1 MIRPRKIDSEK
12 SVTFEKTE
20 CATRV
25 LYFISR
31 IFQMK
36 CAIDVNNFFLD
47 IFFGELAGLP
57 LTLIIL
63 MFFTL
68 DTRLRKR
75 IFRKHHC
82 ISVMKKYNLSEKI
95 EWWSEVAIHKV
106 RMLLMGGVGN
116 KNLAKCTRKG
126 ELASVKVCICF
137 SEILYCSLLVLL
149 WNCDIHLTL
158 LKMNIYYIVC
168 SFRRH

>member
-1 MIRPRKIDSEK
+1 MRNADFI
-12 SVTFEKTE
+12 F
-20 CATRV
+20 
-25 LYFISR
+25 YFTNISNEMR
-31 IFQMK
+31 YWCK
-36 CAIDVNNFFLD
+36 RFFLD
-47 IFFGELAGLP
+47 IFFGELVGLP

-63 MFFTL
+63 MIFTL
-68 DTRLRKR
+68 DTRLRER

-82 ISVMKKYNLSEKI
+82 ISVMKKHNLSEKI
-95 EWWSEVAIHKV
+95 EWWTEVVIHKV
-106 RMLLMGGVGN
+106 RTLLMGGGVI
-116 KNLAKCTRKG
+116 KSSQKRTRKG
-126 ELASVKVCICF
+126 ELASVKACVCF